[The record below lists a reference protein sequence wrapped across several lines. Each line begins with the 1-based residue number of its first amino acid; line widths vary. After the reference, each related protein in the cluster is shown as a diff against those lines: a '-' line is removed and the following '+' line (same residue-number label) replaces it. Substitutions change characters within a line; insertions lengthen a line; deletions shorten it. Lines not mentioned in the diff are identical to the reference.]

1 MVSRKEEVVD
11 DINDEEINNEAS
23 DPESEP
29 ESESEG
35 DEEKPLAE
43 PSKDAIYNAGG
54 IVEKLEDIA
63 WPKNIDWTQK
73 LTINHQQPE
82 KIDVNDDLARELAFY
97 TQALESTRVA
107 LSKFEKLGVPFLR
120 PQDYYAEMV
129 KSDSHMLK
137 IKDKLLFEKKKIEE
151 AEERRKMRENK
162 KIAKQVQAE
171 KLREREKK
179 KKDEIESV
187 KKWRKQREKDGFAKG
202 EKGSNLFGFEG
213 EEDDEVFDRVRKK
226 RPGIAPGDRSG
237 GKNKG
242 KSKAREKRDSK
253 FGFGGR
259 KALRKQNTAETT
271 NDFRGFNK
279 GEMGGNKKR
288 KRF

>member
-1 MVSRKEEVVD
+1 MVDLKVNDITDKVIEYEES
-11 DINDEEINNEAS
+11 E
-23 DPESEP
+23 PESEP
-29 ESESEG
+29 ESESE
-35 DEEKPLAE
+35 DKEEKPSTE
-43 PSKDAIYNAGG
+43 PSKDAIYNSEALL
-54 IVEKLEDIA
+54 EKLEDIA
-63 WPKNIDWTQK
+63 WPKKIDWTQK
-73 LTINHQQPE
+73 LTINHQQGD

-97 TQALESTRVA
+97 TQALDSTRVA
-107 LSKFEKLGVPFLR
+107 LSKFEKLGMPFLR

-171 KLREREKK
+171 KLREREKR

-187 KKWRKQREKDGFAKG
+187 KKWRKQREREGFVKG
-202 EKGSNLFGFEG
+202 EKGNEVFGFEDG
-213 EEDDEVFDRVRKK
+213 EDEVYDKVRKK
-226 RPGIAPGDRSG
+226 RPGVAPGDRSG

-242 KSKAREKRDSK
+242 MSKAREKRDKK

-259 KALRKQNTAETT
+259 KALKKQNTAETT

-279 GEMGGNKKR
+279 GEMGGNKKQ

>member
-1 MVSRKEEVVD
+1 MVNLEE
-11 DINDEEINNEAS
+11 INNMNDEEIENQES
-23 DPESEP
+23 DPELEP

-35 DEEKPLAE
+35 EEEKPLTE
-43 PSKDAIYNAGG
+43 PSKNAIYNSEALL
-54 IVEKLEDIA
+54 EKLEDIA
-63 WPKNIDWTQK
+63 WPKKIDWTHK
-73 LTINHQQPE
+73 LTINHQQAE

-97 TQALESTRVA
+97 TQALDSTRVA

-137 IKDKLLFEKKKIEE
+137 IKDKLLFEKKRIEE

-162 KIAKQVQAE
+162 KVGKQVQAE

-187 KKWRKQREKDGFAKG
+187 KKWRKQREREGFVKG
-202 EKGSNLFGFEG
+202 EKGNDIFGFDGG
-213 EEDDEVFDRVRKK
+213 EADEVYDKVRKK
-226 RPGIAPGDRSG
+226 RPGVAPGDRSG

-242 KSKAREKRDSK
+242 KGKARVKRDSK

-259 KALRKQNTAETT
+259 KALKKQNTAETT

-279 GEMGGNKKR
+279 REMGGNKKR